1 MRKTRINIV
10 LNSFPRESETFLNQW
25 ILGVY
30 DLGYGVNLLINSK
43 KKNKHEQFR
52 GTNIEITY
60 KYSLRVILQG
70 ILFFFR
76 YQSLK
81 TSYYVA
87 FYGTKKPNI
96 IHYSYTSLAVDNIE
110 ALLELQKTGV
120 KIFASCRGHSEN
132 VRSYIDKER
141 GLKLAELFKVVDKVH
156 CVSQEMLERMVR
168 DFNLEST
175 KGFVNRPAIKVSNFP
190 YSPKQLDKE
199 KITII
204 TNGRLVSLKGYVF
217 GLLAIKKLVDD
228 GYNIEY
234 RIIGSGAEQDN
245 VLFYINRLKLTN
257 HVVLLGS
264 LEPNRVAEELS
275 QSSIYLACTLNEGLS
290 NAVIEAMSVGLP
302 VISTNVNGMPEIVFH
317 KKTGFLVEAF
327 DSQVIFESVKEL
339 IEFKD
344 LELLLKEARNLVTNE
359 FNLERQIEEFHQQY
373 QSV

>member
-1 MRKTRINIV
+1 M
-10 LNSFPRESETFLNQW
+10 
-25 ILGVY
+25 
-30 DLGYGVNLLINSK
+30 
-43 KKNKHEQFR
+43 
-52 GTNIEITY
+52 
-60 KYSLRVILQG
+60 
-70 ILFFFR
+70 
-76 YQSLK
+76 
-81 TSYYVA
+81 
-87 FYGTKKPNI
+87 
-96 IHYSYTSLAVDNIE
+96 
-110 ALLELQKTGV
+110 
-120 KIFASCRGHSEN
+120 
-132 VRSYIDKER
+132 
-141 GLKLAELFKVVDKVH
+141 KLAELFKVVDKVH

-190 YSPKQLDKE
+190 YSPKQLNKE
-199 KITII
+199 KIRII

-339 IEFKD
+339 IEFKG